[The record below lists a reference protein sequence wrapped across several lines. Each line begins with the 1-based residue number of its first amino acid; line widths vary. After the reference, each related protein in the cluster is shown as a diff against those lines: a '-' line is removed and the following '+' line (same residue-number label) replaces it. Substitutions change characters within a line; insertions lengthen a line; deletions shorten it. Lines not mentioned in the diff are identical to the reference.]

1 MIFKYSTVLLEAG
14 RVVNVRKGLNRG
26 IIIHMSSEFFERVF
40 SRIDKIDPSSLK
52 RQLRRLSGQLSMME
66 TVFRSIQEGV
76 MIVGRGGRLVYA
88 NGAAE
93 RLLSFDASKLK
104 GKAAGKFFGGA
115 DWLDGVDWEKSGD
128 GEWSRLLT
136 REVEVTYP
144 ERRILNFYAVPI
156 AGADEES
163 AASALV
169 ILRDVTLERDREAS
183 ALEDGRLDAVKTL
196 AASVAHEIG
205 NPLNALDIHLQL
217 MAREVKALP
226 DESRESL
233 GGLLSVAR
241 NEVKRLDGI
250 ITQFLQ
256 ALRHSKPTLEPG
268 DVVALIGET
277 LATMRVE
284 IENRR
289 IEVKVTGSAK
299 TPAVML
305 DPGQIRQVFYNL
317 IKNAMEAMPD
327 GGTLEIAVTSGDA
340 YVRIDFADSGV
351 GIPEESL
358 GRIFE
363 PYHTTKE
370 KGTGLGLMIVKRIV
384 ESHGGQIE
392 VASREGKGTRFRIL
406 LPLAERRIRKLT
418 NAEKVV

>member
-1 MIFKYSTVLLEAG
+1 
-14 RVVNVRKGLNRG
+14 
-26 IIIHMSSEFFERVF
+26 MSSEFFERVF

-52 RQLRRLSGQLSMME
+52 RQMKRFSGQLAMME

-76 MIVGRGGRLVYA
+76 MIVSQGGKLVYA

-104 GKAAGKFFGGA
+104 GKAAEKFFGDV
-115 DWLDGVDWEKSGD
+115 DWLEDVDWESGGGN
-128 GEWSRLLT
+128 GEWSRMLT
-136 REVEVTYP
+136 REIEVTYP
-144 ERRILNFYAVPI
+144 ERRILSFYAVPI
-156 AGADEES
+156 DASEGETAGS
-163 AASALV
+163 VLV
-169 ILRDVTLERDREAS
+169 ILRDVTGERDREAS
-183 ALEDGRLDAVKTL
+183 ALEDERLDAVRTL

-205 NPLNALDIHLQL
+205 NPLNALGIHLQL
-217 MAREVKALP
+217 MAREIKSLP
-226 DESRESL
+226 EESRASL
-233 GGLLSVAR
+233 GELLGVASS
-241 NEVKRLDGI
+241 EVKRLDAI

-268 DVVALIGET
+268 DVLALIGET
-277 LATMRVE
+277 LAAMRVE

-299 TPAVML
+299 VPAVLL
-305 DPGQIRQVFYNL
+305 DGGQIKQVFYNL
-317 IKNAMEAMPD
+317 VKNAMEAMPD
-327 GGTLEIAVTSGDA
+327 GGTLEIAVSTGDA
-340 YVRIDFADSGV
+340 YLRVDFIDSGV

-363 PYHTTKE
+363 AYHTTKA

-392 VASREGKGTRFRIL
+392 VASKEGRGTRFRIL
-406 LPLAERRIRKLT
+406 LPLAERRIRKL
-418 NAEKVV
+418 ADAPGAHAASSQVGV

>member
-1 MIFKYSTVLLEAG
+1 
-14 RVVNVRKGLNRG
+14 
-26 IIIHMSSEFFERVF
+26 MSSEFFERVF

-52 RQLRRLSGQLSMME
+52 RQMKRFSGQLAMME

-76 MIVGRGGRLVYA
+76 MIVSQGGKLVYA

-104 GKAAGKFFGGA
+104 GKAAEKFFGDV
-115 DWLDGVDWEKSGD
+115 DWLEDVDWESGGGN
-128 GEWSRLLT
+128 GEWSRMLT
-136 REVEVTYP
+136 REIEVTYP
-144 ERRILNFYAVPI
+144 ERRILSFYAVPI
-156 AGADEES
+156 DASEGETAGS
-163 AASALV
+163 VLV
-169 ILRDVTLERDREAS
+169 ILRDVTGERDREAS
-183 ALEDGRLDAVKTL
+183 ALEDERLDAVRTL

-205 NPLNALDIHLQL
+205 NPLNALGIHLQL
-217 MAREVKALP
+217 MAREIKSLP
-226 DESRESL
+226 EESRASL
-233 GGLLSVAR
+233 GELLGVASS
-241 NEVKRLDGI
+241 EVKRLDAI

-268 DVVALIGET
+268 DVLALIGET
-277 LATMRVE
+277 LAAMRVE

-299 TPAVML
+299 VPAVLL
-305 DPGQIRQVFYNL
+305 DGGQIKQVFYNL
-317 IKNAMEAMPD
+317 VKNAMEAMPD
-327 GGTLEIAVTSGDA
+327 GGTLEIAVSTGDA
-340 YVRIDFADSGV
+340 YLRVDFIDSGV

-363 PYHTTKE
+363 AYHTTKA

-392 VASREGKGTRFRIL
+392 VASKEGRGTRFRIL
-406 LPLAERRIRKLT
+406 LPLAERRIRKL
-418 NAEKVV
+418 ADAPGGHAASSQGGV

>member
-1 MIFKYSTVLLEAG
+1 
-14 RVVNVRKGLNRG
+14 
-26 IIIHMSSEFFERVF
+26 MSSEFFERVF

-52 RQLRRLSGQLSMME
+52 RQMKRFSGQLAMME

-76 MIVGRGGRLVYA
+76 MIVSQGGKLVYA

-104 GKAAGKFFGGA
+104 GKAAEKFFGDV
-115 DWLDGVDWEKSGD
+115 DWLEDVDWESGGGN
-128 GEWSRLLT
+128 GEWSRMLT
-136 REVEVTYP
+136 REIEVTYP
-144 ERRILNFYAVPI
+144 ERRILSFYAVPI
-156 AGADEES
+156 DASEGETAGS
-163 AASALV
+163 VLV
-169 ILRDVTLERDREAS
+169 ILRDVTGERDREAS
-183 ALEDGRLDAVKTL
+183 ALEDERLDAVRTL

-205 NPLNALDIHLQL
+205 NPLNALGIHLQL
-217 MAREVKALP
+217 MAREIKSLP
-226 DESRESL
+226 EESRASL
-233 GGLLSVAR
+233 GELLGVASS
-241 NEVKRLDGI
+241 EVKRLDAI

-268 DVVALIGET
+268 DVLALIGET
-277 LATMRVE
+277 LAAMRVE

-299 TPAVML
+299 VPAVLL
-305 DPGQIRQVFYNL
+305 DGGQIKQVFYNL
-317 IKNAMEAMPD
+317 VKNAMEAMPD
-327 GGTLEIAVTSGDA
+327 GGTLEIAVSTGDA
-340 YVRIDFADSGV
+340 YLRVDFIDSGV

-363 PYHTTKE
+363 AYHTTKA

-392 VASREGKGTRFRIL
+392 VASKEGRGTRFRIL
-406 LPLAERRIRKLT
+406 LPLAERRIRKL
-418 NAEKVV
+418 ADASGGHAAPQVGV

>member
-1 MIFKYSTVLLEAG
+1 
-14 RVVNVRKGLNRG
+14 
-26 IIIHMSSEFFERVF
+26 MSSEFFERVF

-52 RQLRRLSGQLSMME
+52 RQMKRFSGRLSMME

-76 MIVGRGGRLVYA
+76 MIVGQGGKLVYA

-104 GKAAGKFFGGA
+104 GKTAEMFFGDV
-115 DWLDGVDWEKSGD
+115 DWLEGVDWESGGGN
-128 GEWSRLLT
+128 GEWSRMLT
-136 REVEVTYP
+136 REIEVTYP
-144 ERRILNFYAVPI
+144 ERRILSFYAVPI
-156 AGADEES
+156 DASEGEPAGS
-163 AASALV
+163 ILV
-169 ILRDVTLERDREAS
+169 ILRDVTRERDREAS
-183 ALEDGRLDAVKTL
+183 ALEDERLDAVRTL

-205 NPLNALDIHLQL
+205 NPLNALGIHLQL
-217 MAREVKALP
+217 MAREVKSLP
-226 DESRESL
+226 EGSRESL
-233 GGLLSVAR
+233 GELLGVASS
-241 NEVKRLDGI
+241 EVKRLDAI

-268 DVVALIGET
+268 DVLALIGET
-277 LATMRVE
+277 LAAMRVE

-299 TPAVML
+299 VPAVLL
-305 DPGQIRQVFYNL
+305 DGGQIKQVFYNL
-317 IKNAMEAMPD
+317 VKNAMEAMPD
-327 GGTLEIAVTSGDA
+327 GGTLEIAVSTGDA
-340 YVRIDFADSGV
+340 YLRVDFIDSGV

-363 PYHTTKE
+363 AYHTTKA

-392 VASREGKGTRFRIL
+392 VASKEGRGTRFRIL
-406 LPLAERRIRKLT
+406 LPLAERRIRKLSD
-418 NAEKVV
+418 ASGGHVASSQVGV